1 MNNNA
6 TLWPAVWQPTYAF
19 MSDGLLC
26 FFVSHILSQFEHS
39 CCTVL
44 MWTHANSHQHDS
56 PRVYAG
62 SRSGHAMQFYSWQQF
77 RPVGPPM
84 VEPKWVQWDPDVT
97 VAALAYSDSLV
108 LYRARPTFKA
118 MASLSIQVQP
128 VMALLWLIARPG
140 YNFVMGLPCAEACS
154 HWTEHIFAAICMGL
168 TFTVWSRIY

>member
-1 MNNNA
+1 VHVCQPNLV
-6 TLWPAVWQPTYAF
+6 TL
-19 MSDGLLC
+19 D
-26 FFVSHILSQFEHS
+26 HS

-44 MWTHANSHQHDS
+44 TWTHASFHRHDS

-77 RPVGPPM
+77 RPVGPPL

-118 MASLSIQVQP
+118 MALLSIQVQP
-128 VMALLWLIARPG
+128 VMALLWHIASPG
-140 YNFVMGLPCAEACS
+140 SKFCNG
-154 HWTEHIFAAICMGL
+154 FALCRDLL
-168 TFTVWSRIY
+168 TLTILQQSPRDSVYVLWSRIHHLHEPAGILGISFSM

>member
-1 MNNNA
+1 MHVCLPYLV
-6 TLWPAVWQPTYAF
+6 TLDP
-19 MSDGLLC
+19 
-26 FFVSHILSQFEHS
+26 S

-44 MWTHANSHQHDS
+44 MWTHANSHPHDC

-128 VMALLWLIARPG
+128 AMPLLWHIASPG
-140 YNFVMGLPCAEACS
+140 YNFCDG
-154 HWTEHIFAAICMGL
+154 FALCRDLLTL
-168 TFTVWSRIY
+168 TFLQQPAWGSMLFSGPAFYQMHEPAGILGVSSSM